1 MQQVGTVSARRLLIG
16 YGLWMVAL
24 NILYYLFPGQ
34 KLVFWSLIGFSAA
47 AAVLVGMLRNR
58 PRRRTPWVLVSIALA
73 VFTAGDTYYLVLTQ
87 IRHEV
92 NPFPSFADILYL
104 AMYPLL
110 IVAML
115 LLPRSSTGR
124 DRAGVLDALV
134 LTAGFGLISWIFLI
148 SPNLQQESASTLAKL
163 TSVAYPISD
172 LLFLLVGARLLYAVR
187 FSPAVSLMAVGGVSL
202 LITDVAYGL
211 SQLNQTW
218 NLGGP
223 IDFGWIVFYGT
234 WGAAALHPSMRELTE
249 PRVVRE
255 SDVTTTRLIILTLSA
270 LIAPAILV
278 IEEIRG
284 TVRDSIAIA
293 ALSAV
298 IFLLVLLRLAGVVRT
313 NRQATLRER
322 GLREAGAILV
332 SATDVETVRDTV
344 RTAVARLLPPGKR
357 HAVLLNLRAED
368 VHSGPSGAGGRSASS
383 RAGGQRFVRVASLPP
398 VDAAELGG
406 FEIALVNP
414 LMVAAEHPLVGTLIV
429 AADDAD
435 LGALQGSLAVLAS
448 QAALAIERISLSG
461 EISRR
466 RSEEYFR
473 TLVHNMG
480 DVILILDDDED
491 RIRYASPSAETMF
504 GNTPL
509 AGHRVGDLVDP
520 AQRELAQ
527 QLLDLVRVRPEKRS
541 ARADWTVKG
550 AAGATVEVEVLC
562 RDLRQDP
569 TVGGLVVTM
578 RDVTEQRQLE
588 RELKHRAFHDLL
600 TGLPNRVL
608 FTEQVERAVNRAQAN
623 VDIAGVLF
631 VDLDD
636 FKVVNDTLGHDI
648 GDQLLVAVGQR
659 LSAGLRPEDT
669 AARLGGDEFAVLVE
683 DASSL
688 AEVEEL
694 AERTVQTLAE
704 PIVLGGSLLSAS
716 ASIGVAT
723 TVDAAN
729 SSDLLRQA
737 DLAVY
742 EAKGGGKGRWL
753 RYQSELHTAVVERLA
768 MRAALERALEAG
780 DFVLQYQPIVR
791 LADWTTVGFEALV
804 RWVHPTRGMVPP
816 GAFIEVAEDTG
827 LIVPIGEWVLQQGM
841 ADAISWAN
849 SSPDA
854 PYLSV
859 NVSAKQFRQPGFI
872 ERVRDQLARADLP
885 PQRMVLEITES
896 LLLRDDEQVW
906 SDLIALRESG
916 IRVAIDDFGTGY
928 SSLSY
933 LRQVPIDVVKLDKSF
948 IDPMAASTQ
957 QRDLVEGIVRL
968 AHTLGLEVIA
978 EGLEHPRDRELL
990 VDIGC
995 PYGQGYLFSKPL
1007 TEQEALRWLQ
1017 HDHVPA

>member
-1 MQQVGTVSARRLLIG
+1 MSTRRLLTG
-16 YGLWMVAL
+16 YGLWLFAL
-24 NILYYLFPGQ
+24 NIAYFLFPGQ
-34 KLVFWSLIGFSAA
+34 KLIFWSLIGFSAA
-47 AAVLVGMLRNR
+47 AAVLVGMFRNR

-73 VFTAGDTYYLVLTQ
+73 VFTAGDTTYLVLTQ
-87 IRHEV
+87 IRHEA
-92 NPFPSFADILYL
+92 NPFPSFADVLYL

-172 LLFLLVGARLLYAVR
+172 LLFLLVGARLLSAVR
-187 FSPAVSLMAVGGVSL
+187 FTPAVTLMAVGGVSL

-218 NLGGP
+218 TLGGP

-255 SDVTTTRLIILTLSA
+255 SDVTTTRMVILTLSA
-270 LIAPAILV
+270 LIAPSVLV
-278 IEEIRG
+278 IEEVRG
-284 TVRDSIAIA
+284 TVTDSIAIA
-293 ALSAV
+293 SLSAV

-313 NRQATLRER
+313 NRQATGRER

-344 RTAVARLLPPGKR
+344 RVAVARLLPAGRR
-357 HAVLLNLRAED
+357 HAVVLNLHAEK
-368 VHSGPSGAGGRSASS
+368 VHSGPSSGRDGRSAGS
-383 RAGGQRFVRVASLPP
+383 RDGGQRYVRVASLPRR
-398 VDAAELGG
+398 DAAELAG
-406 FEIALVNP
+406 FELALVSP
-414 LMVAAEHPLVGTLIV
+414 LMGAAEHPRVGTLIV

-448 QAALAIERISLSG
+448 QAALAVERITLGG

-473 TLVHNMG
+473 TLVQNMG
-480 DVILILDDDED
+480 DVILILDDDDDE
-491 RIRYASPSAETMF
+491 IRYASPSAQTMF
-504 GNTPL
+504 GDTPL
-509 AGHRVGDLVDP
+509 PGRRVRDLVDP
-520 AQRELAQ
+520 AQRGLAQ

-550 AAGATVEVEVLC
+550 AEGTPVEVEVSC

-569 TVGGLVVTM
+569 TVAGLVVTL

-608 FTEQVERAVNRAQAN
+608 FTEQVERAVTRAQAN
-623 VDIAGVLF
+623 VGIAGVLF

-648 GDQLLVAVGQR
+648 GDQLLVAVGRR
-659 LSAGLRPEDT
+659 LSDGLRPEDT

-683 DASSL
+683 DVTSL
-688 AEVEEL
+688 AEIEEL
-694 AERTVQTLAE
+694 AERTVQILAE

-716 ASIGVAT
+716 ASVGVAT

-742 EAKGGGKGRWL
+742 EAKGGGKSRWL

-791 LADWTTVGFEALV
+791 LVDWVTVGFEALV
-804 RWVHPTRGMVPP
+804 RWVHPTRGMVAP

-827 LIVPIGEWVLQQGM
+827 LIVPIGDWVLRQAL
-841 ADAISWAN
+841 ADAISWPS

-872 ERVRDQLARADLP
+872 QQVRDQLAQAGLP
-885 PQRMVLEITES
+885 PERMVLEITES

-933 LRQVPIDVVKLDKSF
+933 LRQVPIDVVKIDKSF

-978 EGLEHPRDRELL
+978 EGLERPRDRELL

-1007 TEQEALRWLQ
+1007 SEQEARRWLQ

>member
-1 MQQVGTVSARRLLIG
+1 MQQGGQVSARRLLIG

-24 NILYYLFPGQ
+24 NIVYFRFPNQ

-73 VFTAGDTYYLVLTQ
+73 VFTAGDTTYLVLTQ

-92 NPFPSFADILYL
+92 NPFPSFADVLYL

-172 LLFLLVGARLLYAVR
+172 LLFLLVGARLLWAVR
-187 FSPAVSLMAVGGVSL
+187 YSTAINLMAIGGVSL

-218 NLGGP
+218 NMGGP

-249 PRVVRE
+249 PRVIRP
-255 SDVTTTRLIILTLSA
+255 SDVTTTRLVILTLSA
-270 LIAPAILV
+270 LIAPAVLV

-284 TVRDSIAIA
+284 TVHDSIPIA

-313 NRQATLRER
+313 NRQATGRER

-332 SATDVETVRDTV
+332 SATDAETVRDTV
-344 RTAVARLLPPGKR
+344 RTAVARLLPAGKR
-357 HAVLLNLRAED
+357 HAVVLNLRSLGAED
-368 VHSGPSGAGGRSASS
+368 VHSGPVSGADGRSASS
-383 RAGGQRFVRVASLPP
+383 RAGGQRYVRVASLPA
-398 VDAAELGG
+398 VDAAALGG
-406 FEIALVNP
+406 FELALVNP
-414 LMVAAEHPLVGTLIV
+414 LLGAAEHPQVGNLIV

-448 QAALAIERISLSG
+448 QAALAIERITLSG

-480 DVILILDDDED
+480 DVILILDDDGD
-491 RIRYASPSAETMF
+491 GNRIRYASPSAETMF
-504 GNTPL
+504 GATPL
-509 AGHRVGDLVDP
+509 PGQRLRDLVDP

-527 QLLDLVRVRPEKRS
+527 QLLDLVRVRPEKQS
-541 ARADWTVKG
+541 ARADWTVTG
-550 AAGATVEVEVLC
+550 AAGAPVEVEVSC
-562 RDLRQDP
+562 RDLREDP
-569 TVGGLVVTM
+569 TVAGLVVTL

-608 FTEQVERAVNRAQAN
+608 FTEQVERAVTRAQAN

-659 LSAGLRPEDT
+659 LAAGLRPEDT
-669 AARLGGDEFAVLVE
+669 
-683 DASSL
+683 
-688 AEVEEL
+688 EEL

-791 LADWTTVGFEALV
+791 LVDWVTVGFEALV
-804 RWVHPTRGMVPP
+804 RWVHPTRGMVAP

-827 LIVPIGEWVLQQGM
+827 LIVPIGDWVLQKAM
-841 ADAISWAN
+841 SDAISWAQ

-933 LRQVPIDVVKLDKSF
+933 LRQVPIDVVKIDKSF

-978 EGLEHPRDRELL
+978 EGLERPQDRELL

-995 PYGQGYLFSKPL
+995 PYGQGYLFSKPM